1 MLSSNL
7 SRYLPYAGILM
18 LILAIVFESIS
29 AIDYKNLD
37 KSKSTTDALS
47 FNKYHNLALIF
58 SICGVAL
65 MVAPN

>member
-1 MLSSNL
+1 MLPSNL
-7 SRYLPYAGILM
+7 SRYLPYVGILM
-18 LILAIVFESIS
+18 LLLAVIFEIIS
-29 AIDYKNLD
+29 AMDYKDLD

-58 SICGVAL
+58 SICGVAF

>member
-18 LILAIVFESIS
+18 LLLSIVFEIIS